1 MVADWGGYGVIGVG
15 NSGHVS
21 LENCSFTGNEIYNNN
36 YGAAVVQA
44 NALADA
50 DGSTEVRLQGCSFSD
65 NSPSTLPVLLAD
77 NRAGDR
83 SKGLSFSDDALLV
96 CSYEGP
102 MKGQPL
108 PPRVYSAPAALGS
121 SGDGGLFL
129 DTSGLEM
136 LTQLPRHY
144 MTRRSLLLPAVT

>member
-1 MVADWGGYGVIGVG
+1 M
-15 NSGHVS
+15 S
-21 LENCSFTGNEIYNNN
+21 LVNCSFTGNEIYSNN

-83 SKGLSFSDDALLV
+83 NKGLFFSDDAAVLV

-108 PPRVYSAPAALGS
+108 PPCVYSAPAALGS
-121 SGDGGLFL
+121 AGDGNQFL
-129 DTSGLEM
+129 DASGLEM
-136 LTQLPRHY
+136 LTQVPHHY
-144 MTRRSLLLPAVT
+144 MTRRLLLLPAVT